1 MKQLSRVV
9 WSEGMYLGPH
19 HFQVQ
24 GRYFEDSIRFVT
36 SSLWFEAWGLIGC
49 ELDSEALLNGTLA
62 LLHAR
67 GVFPDGLAFHMP
79 DHDALPAPR
88 AFADSFPVTRDT
100 VTVLLTVPAMK
111 QNGLN
116 CVAAEENPVA
126 NVRFAAQP
134 VSLFDETTGRDEK
147 PVRLGRKNVRLVLDT
162 EPFDPNQ
169 SMAIARVQRD
179 GTGGFVFDPTFIP
192 PCIQLGA
199 SERLLSILA
208 RLIEILEEKSSTL
221 SRGKTAGASL
231 WSEYSTSE
239 IATFWMLHSVNAAVP
254 ELRHILRVKKGHPEE
269 LYTTMARLGG
279 ALCTFALES
288 HPRNVPLYDHRHLD
302 KTFEALDLHIRT
314 HLETIVPTRFVEI
327 HLEKTADYFYSGA
340 VTDTRALNKSR
351 WILAVRCAIGE
362 AEVIRR
368 TPMLAKLSSADW
380 VPKLVERAMAGMV
393 LTHLPVPPSAIRSR
407 VDAQYF
413 SVTCADP
420 HWAQINRT
428 RQVGLYIPGDVPDPK
443 LELFAIL
450 DA

>member
-49 ELDSEALLNGTLA
+49 ELDSEALLNGNLA

-88 AFADSFPVTRDT
+88 SFADSFPVTRDT
-100 VTVLLTVPAMK
+100 VTVLLTVPPMK
-111 QNGLN
+111 PNGLN
-116 CVAAEENPVA
+116 CVPTEENPGT

-147 PVRLGRKNVRLVLDT
+147 AVRLGRKNVRLVLDT
-162 EPFDPNQ
+162 EPFDPAQ
-169 SMAIARVQRD
+169 SIALARVQRD

-199 SERLLSILA
+199 SERLLSILV

-231 WSEYSTSE
+231 WTEYSTSE
-239 IATFWMLHSVNAAVP
+239 IASFWMLHSVNAAVP

-327 HLEKTADYFYSGA
+327 PLEKTADYFYTGA
-340 VTDTRALNKSR
+340 VADTRALNKSR
-351 WILAVRCAIGE
+351 WILAVRCRIGE

-380 VPKLVERAMAGMV
+380 VPKLVERAMAGMA

-420 HWAQINRT
+420 HWSQINRT
-428 RQVGLYIPGDVPDPK
+428 RQVGLYIPGDLPDPQ

>member
-49 ELDSEALLNGTLA
+49 ELDSEALLNGNLA

-88 AFADSFPVTRDT
+88 AFADAFPVTRDT
-100 VTVLLTVPAMK
+100 VTVLLTVPPMK
-111 QNGLN
+111 PNGLN
-116 CVAAEENPVA
+116 CVPAEENPGA

-147 PVRLGRKNVRLVLDT
+147 AVRLGRKNVRLVLDT
-162 EPFDPNQ
+162 EPFDPTQ
-169 SMAIARVQRD
+169 SIALARVQRD
-179 GTGGFVFDPTFIP
+179 GSGGFVFDPTFIP

-199 SERLLSILA
+199 SERLLSILV

-231 WSEYSTSE
+231 WTEYSTSE
-239 IATFWMLHSVNAAVP
+239 IASFWMLHSVNAAVP

-327 HLEKTADYFYSGA
+327 PLEKTADYFYTGDVA
-340 VTDTRALNKSR
+340 DTRALNKSR
-351 WILAVRCAIGE
+351 WILAVRCRIGE

-380 VPKLVERAMAGMV
+380 VPKLVERAMAGMA

-420 HWAQINRT
+420 HWSQINRT
-428 RQVGLYIPGDVPDPK
+428 RQVGLYIPGDLPDPQ